1 MHNHCSYKID
11 TDLHT
16 ELLQSFIDMVQ
27 QSCAIQLAN
36 PLFMRSV
43 LARISHLPYSSVTDQ
58 RLHQHEGYTYFSR
71 QPQTMVH

>member
-16 ELLQSFIDMVQ
+16 ELLKSFRDMVQ
-27 QSCAIQLAN
+27 HSCAIKLVN
-36 PLFMRSV
+36 SLFMWIV
-43 LARISHLPYSSVTDQ
+43 LARMSHLPYSRVTDQ

-71 QPQTMVH
+71 QLQTMMH

>member
-1 MHNHCSYKID
+1 MQNLCSHRID

-36 PLFMRSV
+36 PLFMQSV

-71 QPQTMVH
+71 QLQTMVH